1 MSIPHILFAT
11 AQSKL
16 DPKHR
21 KRIKTERKPKVVA
34 EVWGTEF
41 IQFLATLDIYHHDD
55 FEDKDE

>member
-1 MSIPHILFAT
+1 M
-11 AQSKL
+11 
-16 DPKHR
+16 
-21 KRIKTERKPKVVA
+21 IKTERKPKVVA